1 MRYNQLKEGHDY
13 AITAGYNFPGEVLRA
28 KFIRRD
34 AFKSTLHFEVDVNQ
48 NFRPF
53 DPEVGENV
61 REVTVESKNIVR
73 TWEPTAPDLMAALEE
88 TQQRIEI
95 LYLRKERNEFLERLK
110 LDVNRVLLGAEADA
124 GKEEGGLVWDVSI
137 TFDTHDTDYSFE
149 QRRRGN
155 RGYGYRMGLV
165 GDDETEHAF
174 LTRMKKA
181 NWLPLVNQIEVE
193 KVISGKQA
201 IKFLETL
208 V

>member
-13 AITAGYNFPGEVLRA
+13 AISAGYNFLDEVLRA

-48 NFRPF
+48 NFLPF

-61 REVTVESKNIVR
+61 KKVTVESRNVVR
-73 TWEPTAPDLMAALEE
+73 TWDPTAPDLMAALEE

-95 LYLRKERNEFLERLK
+95 LYLRKERDQFFDALK
-110 LDVNRVLLGAEADA
+110 SDVNRALLDVETNA
-124 GKEEGGLVWDVSI
+124 GKKEGSPVWDVEI
-137 TFDTHDTDYSFE
+137 TVDVQDTDYSFDM
-149 QRRRGN
+149 RRRGH
-155 RGYGYRMGLV
+155 RGFGNRMGLV
-165 GDDETEHAF
+165 GDDETEYAF

-181 NWLPLVNQIEVE
+181 NWLPLVSRIKVE
-193 KVISGKQA
+193 KVVSEKQV
-201 IKFLETL
+201 IKFLKTF